1 MVLFESLEVCTGK
14 LNAIATKK
22 AGNRKIILYNI
33 CAPNKASEKLD
44 VVRINISARF
54 HKTNAITKA
63 ANQRFTLDFGLSKR
77 IINAMLKFIVKAN
90 IEGKE

>member
-54 HKTNAITKA
+54 HKTNAITNA
-63 ANQRFTLDFGLSKR
+63 ANHLLIFDFGLSNK
-77 IINAMLKFIVKAN
+77 IINAMLKLIVKAK